1 MRSRNN
7 LTECRWQENQEENTI
22 IFFELSLNN
31 EKYLLQLSFGHDC
44 SGNDMNILWRW
55 KKISFADLQR
65 DKDRNLR
72 NCKGN

>member
-1 MRSRNN
+1 MDVM
-7 LTECRWQENQEENTI
+7 TQ
-22 IFFELSLNN
+22 LNN

-65 DKDRNLR
+65 DKDKKFAQL
-72 NCKGN
+72 